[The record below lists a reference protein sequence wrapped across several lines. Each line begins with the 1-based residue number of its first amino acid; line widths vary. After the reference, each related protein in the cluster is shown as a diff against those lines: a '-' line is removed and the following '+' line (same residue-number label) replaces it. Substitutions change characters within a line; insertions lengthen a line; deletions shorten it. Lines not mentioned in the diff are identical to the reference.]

1 MTKDNSV
8 NALGIY
14 SVSAKSS
21 PISSF
26 PENVQSTYYLK
37 TLCVCPCP
45 AVPARLWSQWFL
57 RPAFPLLTLQPL
69 SHQGHPK
76 ILQWRFSSL
85 LWFRILIICNV
96 PDILDEKETRRR
108 SWPIHCR
115 YQLEINW
122 DDLSRI
128 VPIIW
133 SRAKL
138 SRVKELDLKE
148 YTWLRNVTLALAS
161 VLPLSSSLLHASC
174 TFAKHLL
181 KDLKESHIFAQMPEA
196 LLLPLDW
203 KSPQRVRPQASS
215 GQVGE
220 GLICLS

>member
-8 NALGIY
+8 HALGIH
-14 SVSAKSS
+14 SVSAESS

-26 PENVQSTYYLK
+26 PKNVQSTYYLK
-37 TLCVCPCP
+37 TLCVCPCRR
-45 AVPARLWSQWFL
+45 PARLGSHSGSSCS
-57 RPAFPLLTLQPL
+57 L
-69 SHQGHPK
+69 SSPPDVRLK
-76 ILQWRFSSL
+76 IFQWRFSSL
-85 LWFRILIICNV
+85 HWLGILLICNV
-96 PDILDEKETRRR
+96 PDVMDEKETRRR
-108 SWPIHCR
+108 SWPIHWR

-128 VPIIW
+128 VPIIR

-138 SRVKELDLKE
+138 NRAKELDLKE
-148 YTWLRNVTLALAS
+148 YTWLGNVTLALTS
-161 VLPLSSSLLHASC
+161 VLPLSPSLPHASS

-181 KDLKESHIFAQMPEA
+181 KDLKESHIFCSNAR
-196 LLLPLDW
+196 
-203 KSPQRVRPQASS
+203 SSVASTILKVAEGDQTPGRS